1 MYLGSNPEL
10 DTACL
15 RYLYSSLTTPTTT
28 YEVDVRSG
36 VRTLL
41 KRQPV
46 LGGFDSEQYCSELL
60 WVPARDGER
69 VPVSLVRHRAVPHDG
84 SAPLYLYAYGSYGVC
99 VEPVFSSSRLALL
112 DRGFIC
118 AIAHVRGGQ
127 ELGRR
132 WYETGRLLHKQ
143 NTFNDFLDVTDALL
157 ARGYAAPERV
167 FASGGSAGGLLMG
180 VVLNLAPQKYA
191 GVVANVPF
199 VDVVTT
205 MLDAS
210 IPLTTLEYEE
220 WGNPAEQRYYEYM
233 LGYSPYDNVRAQEYP
248 PLLVTTGYW
257 DSQVQYYEPAK
268 WVAKLRSC
276 KTDRNH
282 VLLHVNLEAGH
293 GGKSGRYEHL
303 REVAREYAFIIDTDM
318 HRTRSPGAAAAP

>member
-1 MYLGSNPEL
+1 
-10 DTACL
+10 
-15 RYLYSSLTTPTTT
+15 LTTPNTTF
-28 YEVDVRSG
+28 EFDVARAE
-36 VRTLL
+36 RTLL

-46 LGGFDSEQYCSELL
+46 LGDFDPRHYASELL
-60 WVPARDGER
+60 WVPARDGEQ
-69 VPVSLVRHRAVPHDG
+69 VPVSLVYRRDRPHG
-84 SAPLYLYAYGSYGVC
+84 GGPLYLYAYGSYGVC
-99 VEPVFSSSRLALL
+99 VDPTFSSSRLALL
-112 DRGFIC
+112 DRGFVC

-132 WYETGRLLHKQ
+132 WYEAGRLLSKH
-143 NTFNDFLDVTDALL
+143 NTFNDFLDVTDHLVGH
-157 ARGYAAPERV
+157 GYAARDRV
-167 FASGGSAGGLLMG
+167 FAGGASAGGLLMG
-180 VVLNLAPQKYA
+180 VVLNEAPEKYA
-191 GVVANVPF
+191 GVVTNVPF

-205 MLDAS
+205 MLDPT

-233 LGYSPYDNVRAQEYP
+233 LGYSPYDNVRSQDYP
-248 PLLVTTGYW
+248 PMLITTGYW

-276 KTDRNH
+276 KTDQNH

-303 REVAREYAFIIDTDM
+303 RELAREYAFILDIDAQRAQCRDQ
-318 HRTRSPGAAAAP
+318 SLP